1 MHFKGFLEWRILAAI
16 FAVLVVLSSVLVTST
31 GIKDLFFNTTKG
43 FGDSLKGS
51 PLDWFSSL
59 FSTPQKGVNTV
70 EIKVMTD
77 NITLNI
83 EKPANITYGKTNI
96 ANFKGVV
103 TFDFMGK
110 SSTFL
115 PVGSDIR
122 LETEL
127 AETRIKSVHMPVLIM
142 NNIDFV
148 VTSEKTNITASN
160 EKIEIYDFFGDLTVT
175 YAVLFSGNV
184 TKVKDEKWSIG

>member
-1 MHFKGFLEWRILAAI
+1 MHLKGFLEWRILAAI

-43 FGDSLKGS
+43 FGDSFKGS

-59 FSTPQKGVNTV
+59 FSTPQKGVNKV
-70 EIKVMTD
+70 EIKVMTG

-110 SSTFL
+110 SSAFL
-115 PVGSDIR
+115 PAGSDIR

-127 AETRIKSVHMPVLIM
+127 AETSIKSVHMPVLIM

-175 YAVLFSGNV
+175 DAVLFSGNV

>member
-1 MHFKGFLEWRILAAI
+1 MHLKGFLEWRILAAI

-43 FGDSLKGS
+43 FGDSFKGS

-127 AETRIKSVHMPVLIM
+127 AETSIKSVHMPVLIM

-175 YAVLFSGNV
+175 DAVLFSGNV